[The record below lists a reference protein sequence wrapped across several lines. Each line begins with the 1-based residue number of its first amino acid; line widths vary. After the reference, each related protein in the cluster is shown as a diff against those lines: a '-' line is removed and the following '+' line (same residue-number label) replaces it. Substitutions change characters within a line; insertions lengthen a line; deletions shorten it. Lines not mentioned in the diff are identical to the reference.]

1 MAGTDRHEHGPA
13 PGADARWLSG
23 ALALILAF
31 MAGEVAAGL
40 AAHSLAL
47 ISDAAHMLT
56 DAASIALVL
65 VTARLAARPPA
76 GGYTY
81 GLKRTEIM
89 SAQANGITLVLLAIW
104 LGYSAIRRLV
114 SPSPVAGGTV
124 LAVALAGMAV
134 NITAALLIARAGG
147 RGHGQPRNL
156 NLAGAFR
163 HVVTD
168 LYAFI
173 ATAAAGVVIILTGFD
188 RADAIATLVVVVLM
202 LSAGFGLIRDS
213 GRIFLEAAPAG
224 LSPAA
229 VGAAMADRPLVCEVH
244 DLHIWEIT
252 SGLPAASAHVLVAP
266 GADCHAV
273 RADLEGFL
281 SGEYGIT
288 HATLQVDHAALPD
301 GSGAQITGIP
311 DAGPHCDDAHGPSYR
326 PGDAERLA
334 HPAAFPSPPA
344 GAIIPNGPWFTAPSP
359 VASGPGLT
367 RSRSSAADSG
377 HGPVGLQEGR
387 VVDAVARQLHRDRPP
402 PPIREIGVIRTRPQ
416 RAAQVTLGPGE

>member
-1 MAGTDRHEHGPA
+1 VRETDRHEHGPA
-13 PGADARWLSG
+13 AGADARWLSG

-31 MAGEVAAGL
+31 MAGEVVAGL

-76 GGYTY
+76 GGFTY

-114 SPSPVAGGTV
+114 TPPAVTGGIM
-124 LAVALAGMAV
+124 LAVALAGVMV
-134 NITAALLIARAGG
+134 NVAATLLIARAGAARRDAG
-147 RGHGQPRNL
+147 RPRSL
-156 NLAGAFR
+156 NLAGAFQ

-173 ATAAAGVVIILTGFD
+173 ATAVAGVVIILTGFD

-202 LSAGFGLIRDS
+202 LHVGYGLIRDS

-229 VGAAMADRPLVCEVH
+229 VGAAMAGRPLVCEVH

-273 RADLEGFL
+273 RADLEAFL

-288 HATLQVDHAALPD
+288 HATLQVDHAAPPD
-301 GSGAQITGIP
+301 GSAAEITGIP
-311 DAGPHCDDAHGPSYR
+311 DTEPHCDDAHGPAYR
-326 PGDAERLA
+326 PGDA
-334 HPAAFPSPPA
+334 
-344 GAIIPNGPWFTAPSP
+344 
-359 VASGPGLT
+359 
-367 RSRSSAADSG
+367 
-377 HGPVGLQEGR
+377 
-387 VVDAVARQLHRDRPP
+387 
-402 PPIREIGVIRTRPQ
+402 
-416 RAAQVTLGPGE
+416 